1 MIKKLA
7 QRDTSTFIDLWES
20 RRTDTLSELEFIFHE
35 GLYDDIFKSN
45 PESLVNKLHKAE
57 HIPLNERIHFLER
70 SIYSAFLNKPLFYSL
85 TDIGRDLAEMND
97 DLHNVY
103 FFINSKITIALM
115 SKDFESMKAFIDEVE
130 KLPLGQDS
138 MLYASFYLQKALY
151 AKAVNQDSVSE
162 YFDIVLDVGSRFVDI
177 IDDSLKMVTT
187 YRDYADYMVSQGE
200 IEKATQ
206 LLLNAFHYFGEG
218 KVFNF
223 NRIEVNFVLSTLFL
237 ELGNLQ
243 KAEQYIN
250 ETIRIADLGK
260 FAKVRNGKCATRY
273 GDLLLA
279 QGNFE
284 KAIEEYERAEK
295 FYKQGWIN
303 KSDPKRAY
311 FNLSIAHLDS
321 ENDEEAEYWFKKG
334 VQINDDDKVA
344 SYLKNLYLAKKN
356 ARTHAKSISIGYAL
370 NALETSK
377 VLKSKAKEKEMLY
390 LLYTLYKGNGDYTSS
405 LNYLEAYN
413 NLDKELYRSGQELA
427 VNQLQS
433 EYQIDIKEE
442 QIKTLNIENELTG
455 QKLEAQKR
463 ITIFSTIGLILVSIL
478 LLSLFRLVKKFRAQN
493 LIISKA
499 SADKEI
505 LLKEIHH
512 RVKNN
517 LQVISSLLKLQS
529 RYINDDSAIK
539 AIADGRTRVQSMAL
553 LHQNLYQEDNLKGV
567 RMKDYFENLTQG
579 LFDAYNINGNQIQLY
594 LEIEDIIL
602 DVDTVI
608 PLGLITNELV
618 SNALKH
624 AFNTVE
630 NGKIKVVLK
639 EEVNQ
644 LVLEVSDNGAGG
656 YDKESK
662 NGFGSMLIE
671 SLSNKLEAKIEKSV
685 LMGTRIRI
693 SIDNYKKAA

>member
-1 MIKKLA
+1 MKLLKYSLIAFFLLLVDSSSAQSAYFKNMIKKLA
-7 QRDTSTFIDLWES
+7 QRDTSTFIELWES
-20 RRTDTLSELEFIFHE
+20 RRTDTLNELELIFHQ
-35 GLYDDIFKSN
+35 GLYDDIYKSN
-45 PESLVNKLHKAE
+45 PESLVKKLHKAE

-115 SKDFESMKAFIDEVE
+115 SKDFESMKTFIDEVE
-130 KLPLGQDS
+130 NLPLGQDS
-138 MLYASFYLQKALY
+138 MMYASFYLQKALY
-151 AKAVNQDSVSE
+151 AKAVNQDSVAE
-162 YFDIVLDVGSRFVDI
+162 YFDIVLDVGSRFVDV
-177 IDDSLKMVTT
+177 IDDSLKMITT

-200 IEKATQ
+200 IEKATE
-206 LLLNAFHYFGEG
+206 LLLNSFQYFGEG
-218 KVFNF
+218 KLFFF
-223 NRIEVNFVLSTLFL
+223 NRIEINFVLSSLFF

-243 KAEQYIN
+243 KAEQYIR
-250 ETIRIADLGK
+250 EAIRIAELGN
-260 FAKVRNGKCATRY
+260 FTKVRNGKCATRY

-279 QGNFE
+279 KGNTQQ
-284 KAIEEYERAEK
+284 AIEEYEKAEK
-295 FYKQGWIN
+295 FYKEGWIN

-311 FNLSIAHLDS
+311 FNLSIAHLDIGNS
-321 ENDEEAEYWFKKG
+321 DLAESWFNEG
-334 VQINDDDKVA
+334 IQIEDDDREA
-344 SYLKNLYLAKKN
+344 SYLKNLYLAKRAVTTNSKSN
-356 ARTHAKSISIGYAL
+356 AIQYAFNAL
-370 NALETSK
+370 NISK
-377 VLKSKAKEKEMLY
+377 SLKSKAKEKEMLY
-390 LLYTLYKGNGDYTSS
+390 LLYTLHKRNRDYTGS
-405 LNYLEAYN
+405 LDFLEDYN

-442 QIKTLNIENELTG
+442 QIKTLNIENELTS

-463 ITIFSTIGLILVSIL
+463 ITIFSTIGLILVCIL
-478 LLSLFRLVKKFRAQN
+478 LISLFRLIKKFRAQN
-493 LIISKA
+493 ILISKA

-529 RYINDDSAIK
+529 RYISDDSAIK

-579 LFDAYNINGNQIQLY
+579 LFDAYNINGNQIILS

-624 AFNTVE
+624 AFNTV
-630 NGKIKVVLK
+630 
-639 EEVNQ
+639 Q
-644 LVLEVSDNGAGG
+644 DNGQ
-656 YDKESK
+656 D
-662 NGFGSMLIE
+662 
-671 SLSNKLEAKIEKSV
+671 
-685 LMGTRIRI
+685 
-693 SIDNYKKAA
+693 